1 MRVPA
6 VEGLIIERVD
16 ALSQALPAA
25 AKGDVD
31 ALHKAR
37 VATRRLRAA
46 LPIVANGRKAEQL
59 ARLIR
64 RLTQALGPVRELDVA
79 RQILDDLEEAG
90 KVSRAAARALRV
102 AVDDERGRLRSH
114 LEGRLEGF
122 DVDKLRRRA
131 VAATHTHGAAAFG
144 IRDARRAAEARVL
157 AGRRASRL
165 VRALDRAAGLYLPDR
180 LHEVRIAVKRLRYTL
195 ELEQRFSGSRAN
207 TRIRT
212 LKTAQALL
220 GRMHDLEV
228 LIARTRTTQASAGAS
243 SLKISADLDGLVRHL
258 ESECRQLHGQYMAS
272 RSGLLSICRR
282 LT

>member
-64 RLTQALGPVRELDVA
+64 GLTQALGPVRELDVA

-122 DVDKLRRRA
+122 DFDKLRRRA

-180 LHEVRIAVKRLRYTL
+180 LHEVRIAVKKLRYTL

-228 LIARTRTTQASAGAS
+228 LIARTRTTHASAGAS

-272 RSGLLSICRR
+272 RKGLLSICRR

>member
-25 AKGDVD
+25 AKGDVA

-46 LPIVANGRKAEQL
+46 LPIVANGRRAEQL

-64 RLTQALGPVRELDVA
+64 RLTQALGSVRELDVA
-79 RQILDDLEEAG
+79 RQILDDLEDAG
-90 KVSRAAARALRV
+90 KVSHAAARALRV
-102 AVDDERGRLRSH
+102 AVDDERRRLRSELERH
-114 LEGRLEGF
+114 LEDF
-122 DVDKLRRRA
+122 DFDTLRKRA

-144 IRDARRAAEARVL
+144 IRDARRAAEARVQ
-157 AGRRASRL
+157 ARRRAHRL
-165 VRALDRAAGLYLPDR
+165 GRTLDRAAGLYLSDR
-180 LHEVRIAVKRLRYTL
+180 LHEVRIAVKKLRYAL
-195 ELEQRFSGSRAN
+195 ELEQRFSGSRAKAG
-207 TRIRT
+207 IRT
-212 LKTAQALL
+212 LKAAQALL

-228 LIARTRTTQASAGAS
+228 LIARSRTTQASAGAS

-272 RSGLLSICRR
+272 RKGLLSICGR
-282 LT
+282 LI